1 MLLPQGRQ
9 HLYISKKLS
18 LRGGCGG
25 DGGGLTLD
33 FRDFLIHFHGSQE
46 KEYTQPP
53 VFPLF

>member
-9 HLYISKKLS
+9 HLYISNKLS
-18 LRGGCGG
+18 LLC
-25 DGGGLTLD
+25 LTLD

-46 KEYTQPP
+46 NEYTQPP